1 MTLITKY
8 FFMQTSQLMFINILS
23 NNIIWGGTTLNAYV
37 TDQESITII
46 ILGMFVIFVD
56 ITLDVI
62 ILLQWYEDVMQLL
75 INNMSKNKFK
85 H

>member
-1 MTLITKY
+1 
-8 FFMQTSQLMFINILS
+8 MQTSQLMFINILS

-75 INNMSKNKFK
+75 INNVSKNKFTN
-85 H
+85 